1 MVSTPEIVHRKA
13 PDGGWGWVVVFGSF
27 MISLIGDGFSYT
39 TGLFYTKFLTEY
51 HESEAITSLFDS
63 IMTGMIYCSG
73 PVAGGLTTTY
83 GCRKIAIIGSV
94 ITVSGMLS
102 SIILDNIYTH
112 CLTLGVITG
121 TGLGLLY
128 LPQVM
133 IVTYWFDKRLSL
145 ATGIGVCGSGIGI
158 AIFALLS
165 DHLIETYGW
174 KGAML
179 LLSGLMFSC
188 VAFSS
193 LFRKVDYMEEKSD
206 LKTALTETFDF
217 HILTDVV
224 FVYFAFANFLCG
236 AVYYVPIIFLK
247 DHVVKTGIGTGGDA
261 VNLMVFFGLSNAF
274 GRAFFGYIADFP
286 SLNRIIL
293 YGLSV
298 LSYGV
303 AIAPDGGW
311 GWVVVFGSFMISVIT
326 DGFFYTSGL
335 FYAKFLTEYHESE
348 AITSLFD
355 SIMMAMI
362 YCSGISTSQ
371 LNYH

>member
-1 MVSTPEIVHRKA
+1 M
-13 PDGGWGWVVVFGSF
+13 
-27 MISLIGDGFSYT
+27 
-39 TGLFYTKFLTEY
+39 
-51 HESEAITSLFDS
+51 DS
-63 IMTGMIYCSG
+63 CVLQYQNILCEHCLG

-83 GCRKIAIIGSV
+83 GCR
-94 ITVSGMLS
+94 
-102 SIILDNIYTH
+102 
-112 CLTLGVITG
+112 

-145 ATGIGVCGSGIGI
+145 ATGIGVCGTGIGI

-188 VAFSS
+188 IAFSS
-193 LFRKVDYMEEKSD
+193 LFRKVDYMEEKSH

-224 FVYFAFANFLCG
+224 F
-236 AVYYVPIIFLK
+236 
-247 DHVVKTGIGTGGDA
+247 TGMGTGGDA

-303 AIAPDGGW
+303 AIGLIAA
-311 GWVVVFGSFMISVIT
+311 FGQNYTLLLFPGT
-326 DGFFYTSGL
+326 DWDTQKPLSTL
-335 FYAKFLTEYHESE
+335 LT
-348 AITSLFD
+348 
-355 SIMMAMI
+355 
-362 YCSGISTSQ
+362 Q
-371 LNYH
+371 